1 LNDWFK
7 GRAWCR
13 GMIAAAQIL
22 KEKNG
27 CIMMIS
33 VGRQSFVV
41 LVTTAFAFLLFASA
55 ALADPVTPT
64 TVTAGTSPTL
74 TINSSGFFDLSKV
87 TSKQIS
93 ISPASGVSNLQ
104 LSNATPASA
113 TVTFTLSSSAPAGA
127 RMLVINTGDVN
138 VSLKFTVQA
147 NSNKCTPSN
156 CRLPR
161 FCDENDKCVQPLV
174 CNPRCHSPQVCV
186 KKSGGGNVCETPQ

>member
-1 LNDWFK
+1 
-7 GRAWCR
+7 
-13 GMIAAAQIL
+13 M
-22 KEKNG
+22 G
-27 CIMMIS
+27 CIMMIT
-33 VGRQSFVV
+33 VGRQSFV
-41 LVTTAFAFLLFASA
+41 LVTAAFAFLLYASA
-55 ALADPVTPT
+55 LARADPVTPT

-93 ISPASGVSNLQ
+93 VSPASGVSNLE

-138 VSLKFTVQA
+138 ISLKFTVQA

-161 FCDENDKCVQPLV
+161 FCDENDKCVQPPV
-174 CNPRCHSPQVCV
+174 CNPRCNMPQVCV
-186 KKSGGGNVCETPQ
+186 KTSSGNACETPK